1 MSDSGDDVK
10 LTVPYLLVLANTS
23 VLSDHGVSW
32 LMSWHAR
39 AELPCQTLSLDAF
52 QPVLVCQVSPGDH
65 ITKRSL
71 ILCNATGSMHRNDS
85 FYSSLTSNH
94 VVQFVT
100 SEEGRLHMYPSH
112 NDDFPEIHCIL
123 SGICNVLLG
132 WRSIGGGMSFGRL
145 CEIRDCVRWT
155 GWCVRKQVM
164 TAWRLLGQEV
174 IPASAATQ
182 RWR

>member
-94 VVQFVT
+94 VVQSVT
-100 SEEGRLHMYPSH
+100 SEEGRLHTCTHRTMMTS
-112 NDDFPEIHCIL
+112 L
-123 SGICNVLLG
+123 
-132 WRSIGGGMSFGRL
+132 RSIVFCLAYATCCWDGGVL
-145 CEIRDCVRWT
+145 
-155 GWCVRKQVM
+155 
-164 TAWRLLGQEV
+164 EV
-174 IPASAATQ
+174 G
-182 RWR
+182 